1 MGDEQGNDG
10 VSEDT
15 LRMTMDAYVAPV
27 LFSIPLLVGATGNAL
42 VIYVVARFSE
52 MRTVTNYYIVN
63 LAITDLSFLLCCV
76 PFSAANY
83 ALPSWIFGRVL
94 CKLINY
100 LMQVTTQATCIT
112 LCIMSVDRFCAIV
125 YPLRSLRF
133 RRKRVAVIVNA
144 ITWLVSFLTA
154 IPVCIFHDLTRF
166 NWYGFR
172 TYCRPAW
179 PSKAWED
186 GYMIFTIAFTYVLPL
201 IICSVTCSLVVK
213 RLHSRFRRSESRPQ
227 HHEVQTRRITRMVV
241 GVVIVFLVCWL
252 PNHVINM
259 WRYIHIKNKFSPALY
274 YGKMVAL
281 FLIYCNCALNP
292 FIYTLIGENF
302 RNCLKQIVSRT
313 SSNSSSQSTKL
324 SHPGF
329 GFRKSNESAKDLKNI
344 DASPNDRI
352 VPDPPAAPKE
362 VVVDVELNPC
372 ALKREEVN
380 SELSTKE
387 TE

>member
-1 MGDEQGNDG
+1 MGIQLAVQFILGEGLGEKETQANVLSMGDEQGNDG

-252 PNHVINM
+252 PNHVIN
-259 WRYIHIKNKFSPALY
+259 IDSGPFQ
-274 YGKMVAL
+274 MVAL

-352 VPDPPAAPKE
+352 GPDPPVAPKE
-362 VVVDVELNPC
+362 
-372 ALKREEVN
+372 
-380 SELSTKE
+380 STVL
-387 TE
+387 